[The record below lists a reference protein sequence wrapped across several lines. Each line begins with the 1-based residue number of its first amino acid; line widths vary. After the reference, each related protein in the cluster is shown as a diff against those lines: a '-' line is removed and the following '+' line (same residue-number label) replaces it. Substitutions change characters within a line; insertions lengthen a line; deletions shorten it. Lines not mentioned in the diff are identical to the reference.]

1 MAKLVSENWNLEFHF
16 WNFILRLEFG
26 ILKIWDLF
34 HNSCNLNT
42 KHIVLYN
49 MSAISDQHYIDKIL
63 QGETNSFAVLVD
75 RYKDMIF
82 TLALKMVKNRE
93 EAEEVAQDTFIKIY
107 NSLNK
112 FKGDSKFS
120 TWIYKIAY
128 NTCLDRLKKNKK
140 EDLTIS
146 IDEFSAHLI
155 KTMDNALSAL
165 EDKERKQ
172 TIQNCLNLL
181 PSDENFLLTLFYFED
196 QSLEEIG
203 KIMSINANN
212 VKVKLFRSRQ
222 KLAVILKKQL
232 EPEIVEYYDRG
243 R

>member
-1 MAKLVSENWNLEFHF
+1 
-16 WNFILRLEFG
+16 
-26 ILKIWDLF
+26 
-34 HNSCNLNT
+34 
-42 KHIVLYN
+42 
-49 MSAISDQHYIDKIL
+49 MSTISDQQYIDKIL
-63 QGETNSFAVLVD
+63 QGDTNAFAALVN

-82 TLALKMVKNRE
+82 TLSLKMVKNRE
-93 EAEEVAQDTFIKIY
+93 EAEEVAQDTFIKAY
-107 NSLNK
+107 SSLRK

-120 TWIYKIAY
+120 TWIYRVAY
-128 NTCLDRLKKNKK
+128 NTCLDRIKKNKK
-140 EDLTIS
+140 EDLNIS
-146 IDEFSAHLI
+146 IDEFSSHLI

-181 PSDENFLLTLFYFED
+181 PGEENYLLTLFYFEE

-203 KIMSINANN
+203 KIMSITPNN

-232 EPEIVEYYDRG
+232 EPEVLNYYDKTSKQI
-243 R
+243 

>member
-1 MAKLVSENWNLEFHF
+1 MSTLE
-16 WNFILRLEFG
+16 
-26 ILKIWDLF
+26 
-34 HNSCNLNT
+34 
-42 KHIVLYN
+42 
-49 MSAISDQHYIDKIL
+49 DQHYINLIT
-63 QGETNSFAVLVD
+63 QGDSNAFAVLVD
-75 RYKDMIF
+75 RYKNMIF

-107 NSLNK
+107 NSLSK

-120 TWIYKIAY
+120 TWTYKIAY
-128 NTCLDRLKKNKK
+128 NTCLDRLKKSKK
-140 EDLTIS
+140 EENNIS
-146 IDEFSAHLI
+146 IDEFSSHLI

-181 PSDENFLLTLFYFED
+181 PRDDNFLLTLFYFDD

-203 KIMSINANN
+203 KIMDISANN
-212 VKVKLFRSRQ
+212 AKVKLFRGRQ

-232 EPEIVEYYDRG
+232 EPEIIEYYERE

>member
-1 MAKLVSENWNLEFHF
+1 
-16 WNFILRLEFG
+16 
-26 ILKIWDLF
+26 
-34 HNSCNLNT
+34 
-42 KHIVLYN
+42 

-63 QGETNSFAVLVD
+63 QGETNAFAVLVD
-75 RYKDMIF
+75 RYKNMIF

-107 NSLNK
+107 SSLNK

-140 EDLTIS
+140 EDLNIS

-181 PSDENFLLTLFYFED
+181 PGDENFLLTLFYFED

-203 KIMSINANN
+203 KIMNINANN

-232 EPEIVEYYDRG
+232 EPEIVACYEIGKIPKQKQNEDYR
-243 R
+243 

>member
-1 MAKLVSENWNLEFHF
+1 MSTLE
-16 WNFILRLEFG
+16 
-26 ILKIWDLF
+26 
-34 HNSCNLNT
+34 
-42 KHIVLYN
+42 
-49 MSAISDQHYIDKIL
+49 DQHYINLII
-63 QGETNSFAVLVD
+63 QGDSNAFAVLVD
-75 RYKDMIF
+75 RYKNMIF

-107 NSLNK
+107 NSLSK

-120 TWIYKIAY
+120 TWTYKIAY
-128 NTCLDRLKKNKK
+128 NTCLDRLKKSKK
-140 EDLTIS
+140 EENNIS
-146 IDEFSAHLI
+146 IDEFSSHLI

-181 PSDENFLLTLFYFED
+181 PSDDNFLLTLFYFDD

-203 KIMSINANN
+203 KIMDISANN
-212 VKVKLFRSRQ
+212 AKVKLFRGRQ

-232 EPEIVEYYDRG
+232 EPEIIEYYERE

>member
-1 MAKLVSENWNLEFHF
+1 MSTLE
-16 WNFILRLEFG
+16 
-26 ILKIWDLF
+26 
-34 HNSCNLNT
+34 
-42 KHIVLYN
+42 
-49 MSAISDQHYIDKIL
+49 DQHYIDLIIK
-63 QGETNSFAVLVD
+63 GDSNSFAVLVN

-93 EAEEVAQDTFIKIY
+93 EAEEVAQDTFIKVY

-140 EDLTIS
+140 EDLNIS

-155 KTMDNALSAL
+155 RTMDNALSAL

-181 PSDENFLLTLFYFED
+181 PGDESFLLTLFYFED

-203 KIMSINANN
+203 KVMNISANN
-212 VKVKLFRSRQ
+212 AKVKLFRSRQ
-222 KLAVILKKQL
+222 KLAVILRKQL
-232 EPEIVEYYDRG
+232 EPEIIECYERE

>member
-1 MAKLVSENWNLEFHF
+1 
-16 WNFILRLEFG
+16 
-26 ILKIWDLF
+26 
-34 HNSCNLNT
+34 
-42 KHIVLYN
+42 
-49 MSAISDQHYIDKIL
+49 MSTINDQHYIDKVL
-63 QGETNSFAVLVD
+63 QGQTNAFAVLVD

-93 EAEEVAQDTFIKIY
+93 EAEEVSQDTFIKIY
-107 NSLNK
+107 NSLSK

-128 NTCLDRLKKNKK
+128 NTCLDRLKKSKK
-140 EDLTIS
+140 EDLNIS
-146 IDEFSAHLI
+146 IDDFSSHLI
-155 KTMDNALSAL
+155 KTMDTALSVL

-181 PSDENFLLTLFYFED
+181 PSEENFLLTLFYFED
-196 QSLEEIG
+196 QNLEEIG
-203 KIMSINANN
+203 KIMSINTNN

-232 EPEIVEYYDRG
+232 EPEIVEYYERG

>member
-1 MAKLVSENWNLEFHF
+1 
-16 WNFILRLEFG
+16 
-26 ILKIWDLF
+26 
-34 HNSCNLNT
+34 
-42 KHIVLYN
+42 

-63 QGETNSFAVLVD
+63 RGDTNAFTALVD

-82 TLALKMVKNRE
+82 SLSLKMLKNRE
-93 EAEEVAQDTFIKIY
+93 EAEEVAQDTFIKIF
-107 NSLNK
+107 NSLSK

-140 EDLTIS
+140 EDLNIS

-181 PSDENFLLTLFYFED
+181 PGDENFLLTLFYFEE

-232 EPEIVEYYDRG
+232 EPEIVAYYERE

>member
-1 MAKLVSENWNLEFHF
+1 MSV
-16 WNFILRLEFG
+16 
-26 ILKIWDLF
+26 
-34 HNSCNLNT
+34 LN
-42 KHIVLYN
+42 
-49 MSAISDQHYIDKIL
+49 DQHYIDLIL
-63 QGETNSFAVLVD
+63 QGQTNLFAVLVD
-75 RYKDMIF
+75 RYKDMIY
-82 TLALKMVKNRE
+82 TLAIKMIKNRE

-107 NSLNK
+107 NSLHK

-140 EDLTIS
+140 EDLNIS

-172 TIQNCLNLL
+172 TIQKCLQLL

-203 KIMSINANN
+203 KVMNINANN

-232 EPEIVEYYDRG
+232 EPEIIECYERE

>member
-1 MAKLVSENWNLEFHF
+1 MST
-16 WNFILRLEFG
+16 
-26 ILKIWDLF
+26 
-34 HNSCNLNT
+34 LN
-42 KHIVLYN
+42 
-49 MSAISDQHYIDKIL
+49 DQHYIDKIL
-63 QGETNSFAVLVD
+63 QGETNAFAVLVD

-82 TLALKMVKNRE
+82 SLALKMVKNRE

-107 NSLNK
+107 NSLGK

-120 TWIYKIAY
+120 TWSYKIAY
-128 NTCLDRLKKNKK
+128 NTCLDRLKKSKK
-140 EDLTIS
+140 EENNIS

-181 PSDENFLLTLFYFED
+181 PGEDNIILTLFYFDD

-203 KIMSINANN
+203 KIMNVSANN
-212 VKVKLFRSRQ
+212 AKVKLFRSRQ

-232 EPEIVEYYDRG
+232 EPEILEYYERE